1 MNQQL
6 NINTLPLIGAACLAL
21 PPGTAVRT
29 GVDDPCIRS
38 GWDTLL
44 KHHPYHTALRSL
56 HQLLIRLHAEIE
68 HGSISI
74 EDASYLYQQARDEV
88 LTDQRFN
95 FSPHVAENMES
106 NTLDIIK
113 RPN

>member
-21 PPGTAVRT
+21 PPGTAVQT
-29 GVDDPCIRS
+29 GLDDPCIRA

-56 HQLLIRLHAEIE
+56 HQLLIRLHAQIE
-68 HGSISI
+68 HGSITVD
-74 EDASYLYQQARDEV
+74 EAAQSYERGRDE
-88 LTDQRFN
+88 L
-95 FSPHVAENMES
+95 
-106 NTLDIIK
+106 LDSATSA
-113 RPN
+113 